1 MRHLLTTETNRNRG
15 GANRGGVR
23 KAPPGAPADVRRA
36 RAGAR
41 IDASAHRCC
50 GCCARIAIFDERLRE
65 ARSGAVGEI
74 VISGPCLARGYPD
87 DPKQA
92 AEKCLAHPS
101 HAGERAYR
109 MGNLARRLPDG
120 AIQFVGRL
128 DGQVKIRGYLVEPG
142 EVEIAIAR
150 QPGVRRRAVVATS
163 PADGAPREFVAF
175 AVPDDPA
182 ALRCA
187 APPAR
192 RPPARGRGR
201 IAAAFHG
208 ARAFRDHRCAAAV
221 RERQDRQGG
230 ARRDARAVHHSARA
244 VNFIKPY
251 AAMKRDNVDGLVNV
265 IRFAAAARVK
275 ALSRLSTISVYSW
288 GHRITG
294 KTVMREDDDLDQNL
308 DAVRADIGYVKS
320 KWVMEKRADA
330 ARGLPLIT
338 FRVGYATYHAQTG
351 APTTNGGG
359 GS

>member
-41 IDASAHRCC
+41 IDASTRRRCC
-50 GCCARIAIFDERLRE
+50 CCARIAIFDERLRE
-65 ARSGAVGEI
+65 AQSGAVGEI

-101 HAGERAYR
+101 RAGERAYR

-182 ALRCA
+182 A
-187 APPAR
+187 PR
-192 RPPARGRGR
+192 RPLVGRLRAGV
-201 IAAAFHG
+201 AASLPPFMAHG
-208 ARAFRDHRCAAAV
+208 HFAII
-221 RERQDRQGG
+221 
-230 ARRDARAVHHSARA
+230 DALPLSA
-244 VNFIKPY
+244 N
-251 AAMKRDNVDGLVNV
+251 
-265 IRFAAAARVK
+265 
-275 ALSRLSTISVYSW
+275 
-288 GHRITG
+288 G
-294 KTVMREDDDLDQNL
+294 KTDKAALVAMHGPSIIRRARSTSSSRMR
-308 DAVRADIGYVKS
+308 R
-320 KWVMEKRADA
+320 
-330 ARGLPLIT
+330 
-338 FRVGYATYHAQTG
+338 
-351 APTTNGGG
+351 
-359 GS
+359 

>member
-1 MRHLLTTETNRNRG
+1 MRERGRQRERGGEGQRDLFHGSSWVVVGRTSGRRGRRARALARRAFRAISSTAAGHWAAMRHLLTTETNRNRG

-41 IDASAHRCC
+41 IDASTRRRC

-65 ARSGAVGEI
+65 AQSGAVGEI

-128 DGQVKIRGYLVEPG
+128 DDQVKIRGYLVEPG

-182 ALRCA
+182 ALRRAARSSAACA
-187 APPAR
+187 RAWPHRCRLSWRTGISRSSMRCRCPRTAR
-192 RPPARGRGR
+192 PTRRRSSRCTGRPSFGARGQLHQAVCGDEARQR
-201 IAAAFHG
+201 RRARQRDPVRRRRAREG
-208 ARAFRDHRCAAAV
+208 AVAAV
-221 RERQDRQGG
+221 
-230 ARRDARAVHHSARA
+230 
-244 VNFIKPY
+244 
-251 AAMKRDNVDGLVNV
+251 
-265 IRFAAAARVK
+265 
-275 ALSRLSTISVYSW
+275 
-288 GHRITG
+288 
-294 KTVMREDDDLDQNL
+294 DDL
-308 DAVRADIGYVKS
+308 
-320 KWVMEKRADA
+320 
-330 ARGLPLIT
+330 GL
-338 FRVGYATYHAQTG
+338 
-351 APTTNGGG
+351 
-359 GS
+359 

>member
-1 MRHLLTTETNRNRG
+1 M
-15 GANRGGVR
+15 R

-41 IDASAHRCC
+41 IDASTRRRC

-65 ARSGAVGEI
+65 AQSGAVGEI

-128 DGQVKIRGYLVEPG
+128 DDQVKIRGYLVEPG

-182 ALRCA
+182 ALRRAARSSAACA
-187 APPAR
+187 RAWPHRCRLSWRTGISRSSMRCRCPRTAR
-192 RPPARGRGR
+192 PTRRRSSRCTGRPSFGARGQLHQAVCGDEARQR
-201 IAAAFHG
+201 RRARQRDPVRRRRAREG
-208 ARAFRDHRCAAAV
+208 AVAAV
-221 RERQDRQGG
+221 
-230 ARRDARAVHHSARA
+230 
-244 VNFIKPY
+244 
-251 AAMKRDNVDGLVNV
+251 
-265 IRFAAAARVK
+265 
-275 ALSRLSTISVYSW
+275 
-288 GHRITG
+288 
-294 KTVMREDDDLDQNL
+294 DDL
-308 DAVRADIGYVKS
+308 
-320 KWVMEKRADA
+320 
-330 ARGLPLIT
+330 GL
-338 FRVGYATYHAQTG
+338 
-351 APTTNGGG
+351 
-359 GS
+359 

>member
-1 MRHLLTTETNRNRG
+1 MRHLLTTETKRNRG

-41 IDASAHRCC
+41 IDASAHRCCC

-101 HAGERAYR
+101 RAGERAYR

-182 ALRCA
+182 A
-187 APPAR
+187 PR
-192 RPPARGRGR
+192 RPLVGRLRAGV
-201 IAAAFHG
+201 AASLPPFMAHG
-208 ARAFRDHRCAAAV
+208 HFAII
-221 RERQDRQGG
+221 
-230 ARRDARAVHHSARA
+230 DALPLSA
-244 VNFIKPY
+244 N
-251 AAMKRDNVDGLVNV
+251 
-265 IRFAAAARVK
+265 
-275 ALSRLSTISVYSW
+275 
-288 GHRITG
+288 G
-294 KTVMREDDDLDQNL
+294 KTDKAALVAMHGPSIIRRARSTSSSRMR
-308 DAVRADIGYVKS
+308 R
-320 KWVMEKRADA
+320 
-330 ARGLPLIT
+330 
-338 FRVGYATYHAQTG
+338 
-351 APTTNGGG
+351 
-359 GS
+359 

>member
-1 MRHLLTTETNRNRG
+1 M
-15 GANRGGVR
+15 R

-50 GCCARIAIFDERLRE
+50 CCCARIAIFDERLRE
-65 ARSGAVGEI
+65 AQSGAVGEI

-101 HAGERAYR
+101 RAGERAYR

-150 QPGVRRRAVVATS
+150 QAGVRRRAVVATS
-163 PADGAPREFVAF
+163 PADGAPREFDAF
-175 AVPDDPA
+175 VVPDDP
-182 ALRCA
+182 A

-338 FRVGYATYHAQTG
+338 FRVGYATYRAQTG